1 MYLIVGLGN
10 PGEEY
15 SRTRHNMGFDVL
27 DKLAQ
32 KYKININR
40 HKYEGIYGKGEI
52 EGEKVILLKPQTYMN
67 LSGNSVGQFVSFFK
81 LKEEEII
88 VIYDDIDVAT
98 GTIKIRKQGSAG
110 SHNGMK
116 SVIKELATE
125 KFPRVRV
132 GTGNKEGIQHLTD
145 YVLEKLDKKEY
156 EELEKG
162 IELASEGIITILKSG
177 IDSAMNKF
185 NA

>member
-15 SRTRHNMGFDVL
+15 SRTRHNMGFDVV
-27 DKLAQ
+27 DKLAE
-32 KYKININR
+32 KYNIKVSK
-40 HKYEGIYGKGEI
+40 HKYDGLYGTGEI
-52 EGEKVILLKPQTYMN
+52 EDKKVVLLKPQTYMN

-88 VIYDDIDVAT
+88 IVYDDIDIQT

-110 SHNGMK
+110 THNGMK
-116 SVIKELATE
+116 SIIAELATE

-132 GTGNKEGIQHLTD
+132 GTGNTEKIYNLAD
-145 YVLEKLDKKEY
+145 YVLQKVDDKDY
-156 EELEKG
+156 LNLSMG
-162 IELASEGIITILKSG
+162 INSAVEAISEILKNG
-177 IDSAMNKF
+177 IDASMNKF
-185 NA
+185 N